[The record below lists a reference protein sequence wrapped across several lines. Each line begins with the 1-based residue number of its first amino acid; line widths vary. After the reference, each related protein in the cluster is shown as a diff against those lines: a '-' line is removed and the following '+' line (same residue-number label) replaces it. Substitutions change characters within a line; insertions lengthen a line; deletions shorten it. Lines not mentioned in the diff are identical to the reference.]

1 MKNGKHC
8 AAIVLAAGKGT
19 RMGSGVAKQYLP
31 LGDQPVL
38 CYSLRAFEDS
48 FIDEIV
54 IVAAKDEIS
63 YCKQEIVER
72 FGFKKVS
79 AVTEGGAERY
89 HSVAYGLRA
98 IRDCDV
104 VFIHDGARPFIDEA
118 MLTRLFDAVST
129 HGTAIAGM
137 PVKDTVKIADAD
149 GFAASTPDRNL
160 VWQMQTPQTFAYRPI
175 LEAYEKLLAEETSES
190 AGVPAACGSGHALHI
205 TDDAMVMET
214 FGSLKV
220 KLVEGSYKNIK
231 ITTPEDMKIAQAL
244 L

>member
-19 RMGSGVAKQYLP
+19 RMGSDVAKQYLP

-129 HGTAIAGM
+129 YGTAIAGM

-175 LEAYEKLLAEETSES
+175 LEAYEKLLAEESDGQGS
-190 AGVPAACGSGHALHI
+190 ASLHI

-220 KLVEGSYKNIK
+220 KLVEGSYRNIK